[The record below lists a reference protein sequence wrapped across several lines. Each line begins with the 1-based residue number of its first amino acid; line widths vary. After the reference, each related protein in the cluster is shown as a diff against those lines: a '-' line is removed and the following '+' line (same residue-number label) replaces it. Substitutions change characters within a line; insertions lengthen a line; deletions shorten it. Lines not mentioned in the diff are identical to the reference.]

1 MSEWSE
7 YCAKGSAPCMITEI
21 GCTVDTD
28 TSDND
33 RAIYIYIV
41 FDNLYIK

>member
-1 MSEWSE
+1 
-7 YCAKGSAPCMITEI
+7 MITEI

-33 RAIYIYIV
+33 RAIYIV